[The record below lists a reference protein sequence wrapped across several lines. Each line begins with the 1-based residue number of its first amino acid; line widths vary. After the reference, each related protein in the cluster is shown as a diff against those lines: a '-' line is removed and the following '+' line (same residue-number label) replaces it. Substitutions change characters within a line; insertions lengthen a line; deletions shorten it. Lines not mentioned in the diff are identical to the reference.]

1 MTKIHDVIVGKRGRE
16 HESGNTSRGTQV
28 GEHEDKREQQFI
40 IVIWVQEVFME
51 RKNGGS
57 KEAANVSTNT
67 NKKVAKGSAN

>member
-1 MTKIHDVIVGKRGRE
+1 LENEAG
-16 HESGNTSRGTQV
+16 STSQGTQV
-28 GEHEDKREQQFI
+28 REHKDKREQQFI

-57 KEAANVSTNT
+57 EEAANVSTNT